1 MSYADP
7 NTPSKIVVL
16 TAGGP
21 LARIVVN
28 GLGARLGSLTVIEEQ
43 PETKAQILRRR
54 ARLLGWSAA
63 LSQAAAGLAIRALAK
78 KRSARVAEIVHDHG
92 LDLGVHA
99 DMAVLRVASVNAP
112 ETLDLLAKLKPDV
125 VAVYG
130 TRILKPATLKA
141 VAAPFI
147 NYHAGINPKYRG
159 QHPGYWALAN
169 GDAENAGVTIH
180 LVDEGVDTGSVLY
193 QARCAFEPA
202 DTISSYQFVQ
212 AARALPLF
220 ANAIEDAL
228 NGRLKPRHVAL
239 PSKQWFPPTLGR
251 YLTTGLV
258 RGVW

>member
-1 MSYADP
+1 MSNAAP
-7 NTPSKIVVL
+7 NLPPKIVVL

-21 LARIVVN
+21 LSRIVVN
-28 GLGARLGSLTVIEEQ
+28 GLAARLGPVTVIEEQ

-54 ARLLGWSAA
+54 ARLVGIPKA
-63 LSQAAAGLAIRALAK
+63 LSQAAAGLAIRVLAK
-78 KRSARVAEIVHDHG
+78 KRSVRVAEIVRDHA
-92 LDLGVHA
+92 LDLGAHA
-99 DMAVLRVASVNAP
+99 DLAVHRVTNVNAP
-112 ETLDLLAKLKPDV
+112 ETLALLANLKPDV

-169 GDAENAGVTIH
+169 GDADNAGVTIH
-180 LVDEGVDTGSVLY
+180 LVDDGVDTGSVLY
-193 QARCAFEPA
+193 QARCEFKPA

-220 ANAIEDAL
+220 AAAIEDAL
-228 NGRLKPRHVAL
+228 NGRLQPRQVAL